1 MGTSSFLSR
10 AFSDQ
15 SSRHD
20 EMCKLIND
28 KTLYMNIQPL
38 VNGRERYRH
47 SLGSSLKSTN
57 ATGSESLTELL
68 DGLILLYHVGV
79 HKHYLKVSHYNT
91 KNNKLSHEKI
101 I

>member
-1 MGTSSFLSR
+1 DIKRARSVGTSSFLSR

-20 EMCKLIND
+20 AD
-28 KTLYMNIQPL
+28 L
-38 VNGRERYRH
+38 VNGRDRYRDH
-47 SLGSSLKSTN
+47 LGLSLKSSN

-79 HKHYLKVSHYNT
+79 HKHYIKVNHNNNNNIT
-91 KNNKLSHEKI
+91 KTNK
-101 I
+101 